1 MQVSEIDNYFIPAPP
16 EPKNDYM
23 DQRMFMRLLVAQLTT
38 QNPLEPM
45 NERDF
50 FAQLAQIGTVQG
62 IDRLRSSMQMAQAAG
77 FIGRTVDVRPDGG
90 GLPLRGVVKTVE
102 IDRGKVYVTI
112 DGYRFPMDN
121 IVRVIA

>member
-1 MQVSEIDNYFIPAPP
+1 MEINALSTYALPAPP
-16 EPKNDYM
+16 EGKNNYM
-23 DQRMFMRLLVAQLTT
+23 DQQMFMRLLVAQLTT

-62 IDRLRSSMQMAQAAG
+62 IDRLGSTMQMAQAANY
-77 FIGRTVDVRPDGG
+77 IGRTVDVRPDGG
-90 GLPLRGVVKTVE
+90 LPIRGVVETVE

-112 DGYRFPMDN
+112 EGDRFPMDN
-121 IVRVIA
+121 IVRVVS

>member
-1 MQVSEIDNYFIPAPP
+1 MQVTNVDGYFLPPAP

-62 IDRLRSSMQMAQAAG
+62 IDRLGTSMQMAQAAG
-77 FIGRTVDVRPDGG
+77 FIGRTVDVRPAEG
-90 GLPLRGVVKTVE
+90 GLAIRGVVETVE
-102 IDRGKVYVTI
+102 IDRGKVFVTI
-112 DGYRFPMDN
+112 QGHRFPMDN

>member
-1 MQVSEIDNYFIPAPP
+1 MEINPLPTYTLPSPP
-16 EPKNDYM
+16 ENRNNYM
-23 DQRMFMRLLVAQLTT
+23 DQQMFMRLLVAQLTT

-62 IDRLRSSMQMAQAAG
+62 IDRLGSQMQMAQAANY
-77 FIGRTVDVRPDGG
+77 IGRTVDVRPDGG
-90 GLPLRGVVKTVE
+90 LPLRGVVDTVE

-112 DGYRFPMDN
+112 EGYRFPMDS
-121 IVRVIA
+121 IVRVVS

>member
-1 MQVSEIDNYFIPAPP
+1 MEINALSTYALPAPP
-16 EPKNDYM
+16 DGKSNYM
-23 DQRMFMRLLVAQLTT
+23 DQQMFMRLLVAQLTT

-62 IDRLRSSMQMAQAAG
+62 IDRLGSTMQMAQAANY
-77 FIGRTVDVRPDGG
+77 IGRTVDVRPDGG
-90 GLPLRGVVKTVE
+90 LPMRGVVETVE

-112 DGYRFPMDN
+112 EGHRFAMDN
-121 IVRVIA
+121 IVRVVS